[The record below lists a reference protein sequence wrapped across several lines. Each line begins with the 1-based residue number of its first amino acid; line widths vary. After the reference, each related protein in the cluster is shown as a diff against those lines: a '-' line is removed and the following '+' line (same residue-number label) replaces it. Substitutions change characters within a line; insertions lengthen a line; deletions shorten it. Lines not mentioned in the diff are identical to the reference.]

1 MLLTLFRL
9 SLQSVSCF
17 FISPTNGVF
26 NSILVSLGKEPV
38 DYLAEPSK
46 FWHLYVWSGVWQGVG
61 WSSLI
66 YSAAISGISPDLY
79 EAAYMDGASKFRRI
93 WHITIPGIVPTI
105 VILSILSAGGI
116 MSVGFE
122 KILLMQNAM
131 NLETSEVIS
140 TYMYKSGL
148 LNTQYSFSAA
158 VGLFNNVINF
168 IILIIVNAVARK
180 AGRPAYG
187 KSR

>member
-1 MLLTLFRL
+1 M
-9 SLQSVSCF
+9 
-17 FISPTNGVF
+17 
-26 NSILVSLGKEPV
+26 
-38 DYLAEPSK
+38 
-46 FWHLYVWSGVWQGVG
+46 SG
-61 WSSLI
+61 L
-66 YSAAISGISPDLY
+66 

-180 AGRPAYG
+180 AGET
-187 KSR
+187 SLW